1 MSMDT
6 KLELV
11 QKSHAAQDNA
21 PAKKRILA
29 LFDEGTF
36 VEIDSLAKSGKGQAE
51 VVAGFGSVNG
61 NPVYAFSQ
69 NSEIAGGAM
78 SKAQAAK
85 IKKVYDLAVKTGAP
99 VVGIFDSNGG
109 RLKEGNEMLAAYG
122 DLLLQSNNLSGVVPQ
137 ISVIAGTCVGTSAMI
152 AAGADFVIMAKDAV
166 FGVAVNGSDESAE
179 EAAKSGAAHLIAEN
193 GEDAVVLAR
202 NFVSMLPS
210 NNLETPLM
218 CEFSEPENGAA
229 LLNAAAAKLDADCS
243 AAVASEIVAAVV
255 DAGSAIELLKDFG
268 TGAVCEMAT
277 VGGSVCGVVATDS
290 GAIDAAACEK
300 TSRFVRFCDAFA
312 IPVVTLVNSTG
323 FASLREASMLA
334 HAYAEATTVKISVIT
349 GTAYGSA
356 FIAMAGRAAN
366 ADLTVAW
373 PSAVISALEP
383 KAAVAILCE
392 EQLAAMTDP
401 KTQREEIVRNYMDT
415 EASPLA
421 AAEAGFIDDVIVPA
435 ETRACLINAFDM
447 LAGKRVS
454 RLPKKHS
461 NIQL

>member
-11 QKSHAAQDNA
+11 QKSHAAQENT
-21 PAKKRILA
+21 PAKKRIMT

-36 VEIDSLAKSGKGQAE
+36 VEIDSLAKSGDVQAE

-61 NPVYAFSQ
+61 SPVYAFSQ
-69 NSEIAGGAM
+69 NNQVAGGAM

-85 IKKVYDLAVKTGAP
+85 IKKIYDLAVKTGAP

-122 DLLLQSNNLSGVVPQ
+122 ELLLQSNNLSGVVPQ

-152 AAGADFVIMAKDAV
+152 AAGADFVIMAKEAS
-166 FGVAVNGSDESAE
+166 FGVAVNGCDETAE
-179 EAAKSGAAHLIAEN
+179 QASKSGAAHLLADN
-193 GEDAVVLAR
+193 AEDAVAAAR
-202 NFVSMLPS
+202 RLIAVLPS
-210 NNLETPLM
+210 NNLEAPLM
-218 CEFSEPENGAA
+218 CEFAEPENGEAI
-229 LLNAAAAKLDADCS
+229 LNAAAAKLDVDTDAATACDIVS
-243 AAVASEIVAAVV
+243 AVA
-255 DAGSAIELLKDFG
+255 DAGSAIEIMKGFG
-268 TGAVCEMAT
+268 TGFVCELAT
-277 VGGSVCGVVATDS
+277 VAGSLCGMVASDS
-290 GAIDAAACEK
+290 GIVDAASCEK
-300 TSRFVRFCDAFA
+300 AARFVRFCDAFA

-323 FASLREASMLA
+323 FASLREASMLS
-334 HAYAEATTVKISVIT
+334 HAYAEATTVKISIVT
-349 GTAYGSA
+349 GAAYGSA

-373 PSAVISALEP
+373 PNAVISALEP

-392 EQLAAMTDP
+392 DKLAAMSDP
-401 KTQREEIVRNYMDT
+401 KTQRNEIVREYTDT
-415 EASPLA
+415 AASPFT
-421 AAEAGFIDDVIVPA
+421 AAEAGFIEDVIAPA
-435 ETRACLINAFDM
+435 STRACIINALDM